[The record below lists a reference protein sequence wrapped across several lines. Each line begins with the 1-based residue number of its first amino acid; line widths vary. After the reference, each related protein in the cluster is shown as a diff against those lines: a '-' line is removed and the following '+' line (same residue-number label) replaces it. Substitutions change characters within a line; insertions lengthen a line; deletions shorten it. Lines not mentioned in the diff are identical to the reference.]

1 MYIFSRRVTARPDQL
16 AQGLAAAV
24 EIGQKASTVAGRPIG
39 VYHARFGAPMG
50 SILYS
55 TRVETMA
62 ELEAMTNKM
71 SADKKY
77 AEWIAPMR
85 AMFTPPEDAVVS
97 IISSS
102 ITAPG
107 ARYVSG
113 TMAIPANGKVA
124 AAVEFGVKVQSHMS
138 NAGFKSA
145 LRGTAVA
152 DRTRFLGRAR
162 QIERVL
168 RHRPGVRGVPCRSRH
183 AFRRGLG
190 NQHPCR
196 EDRLIDDQTPTGGGL
211 SAVLRFGGSDH
222 TERVRCAAL
231 LPNSPVPTGYSD
243 RLLRPAVDEHVDRI
257 LAGAGQ

>member
-145 LRGTAVA
+145 FGSYPFGPYGALQWLTALDSWAELDKLNGFFATDPGFAAFLVEAGTLFVE
-152 DRTRFLGRAR
+152 G
-162 QIERVL
+162 
-168 RHRPGVRGVPCRSRH
+168 
-183 AFRRGLG
+183 
-190 NQHPCR
+190 
-196 EDRLIDDQTPTGGGL
+196 
-211 SAVLRFGGSDH
+211 SATNTLVEKIG
-222 TERVRCAAL
+222 
-231 LPNSPVPTGYSD
+231 
-243 RLLRPAVDEHVDRI
+243 
-257 LAGAGQ
+257 